1 LRAYARTAGP
11 GGIGLIHVNDSRD
24 PAGSKRDR
32 HEAIG
37 HGTIGAD
44 AFSALFT
51 TPVTRKVPMVVE
63 TSDTQHAADIATLT
77 ALRTA
82 ALL

>member
-1 LRAYARTAGP
+1 
-11 GGIGLIHVNDSRD
+11 
-24 PAGSKRDR
+24 
-32 HEAIG
+32 
-37 HGTIGAD
+37 
-44 AFSALFT
+44 
-51 TPVTRKVPMVVE
+51 VTRKVPMVVE